1 MVVPCKDSLCYQQAL
16 AVGAMAYLEKPVP
29 RAEMDW
35 IFKTT
40 SKAHWRYVLPLR
52 HVTNVTSDDRIK
64 NQKFE

>member
-1 MVVPCKDSLCYQQAL
+1 
-16 AVGAMAYLEKPVP
+16 MAYLEKPVP